1 VRRRDGA
8 AIMTFVQ
15 RSMTLD
21 ALQQNAYL
29 SNQKASLRTRASAST
44 DMKPGETAMT
54 TAKETTKTIEAAVE
68 ATATKATAATADVQK
83 KVAANVEAMTAETQK
98 VVAENVEKAAKSLET
113 VTAFGQET
121 LDALLKSQN
130 VAAKAA
136 EEIQAEVIA
145 FSKKTVEEG
154 VAHAKDLA
162 TAQTVTAF
170 IEKQAGFAKV
180 TLDALVQQST
190 RMSELMV
197 AASKEVFAPL
207 NARAAA
213 AAELMKV
220 KNA

>member
-1 VRRRDGA
+1 
-8 AIMTFVQ
+8 
-15 RSMTLD
+15 
-21 ALQQNAYL
+21 
-29 SNQKASLRTRASAST
+29 
-44 DMKPGETAMT
+44 
-54 TAKETTKTIEAAVE
+54 
-68 ATATKATAATADVQK
+68 
-83 KVAANVEAMTAETQK
+83 
-98 VVAENVEKAAKSLET
+98 